1 MTRRLRTKTPRRPS
15 RAWITKARALVP
27 LVDVPVTIAG
37 VSSHNVMNAMQAASA
52 ALAIELPERGVVKGL
67 RTFVLDAERNPGRAN
82 LFELEG
88 RIVVL
93 DYAHNAAGMMA
104 GRALPGTLPARG
116 RGVARDLH
124 GG

>member
-1 MTRRLRTKTPRRPS
+1 
-15 RAWITKARALVP
+15 
-27 LVDVPVTIAG
+27 
-37 VSSHNVMNAMQAASA
+37 MNAMQAASA
-52 ALAIELPERGVVKGL
+52 ALAIELPERGVVRGL

-93 DYAHNAAGMMA
+93 DYAHNAAGMD
-104 GRALPGTLPARG
+104 GLVELCRRTLPARA
-116 RGVARDLH
+116 RGLARDLH